1 MKATLLGTT
10 IALALTAPVTAFP
23 RGIIANANPV
33 PSSFGVQVQDWGF
46 QITECE
52 QRSARII
59 HSQSKEVICVAAK
72 GNLLPTKTYEYDPQ
86 QNILTEVDLSEDVAT
101 FREVDRPEDVT
112 TFEEVDRPEDVGT
125 FEGVDRSEDV
135 ARSESFDT
143 VDPQISS
150 GSSLGNL
157 ELTFSTLYEYNNCLD
172 ELMLIYEGRLNRTGY
187 GSLKSPCA
195 VEVVK
200 LYGNPPTREEMLE
213 ILDLANFRATK
224 LLDNP
229 VYPALGIRRRV
240 IQNTGYVYDIDE
252 NNPEVLRLR
261 RL

>member
-10 IALALTAPVTAFP
+10 IALALATPVTAVP
-23 RGIIANANPV
+23 RGILANANPA
-33 PSSFGVQVQDWGF
+33 PSGFGVQVLDWGF

-52 QRSARII
+52 RRSARII
-59 HSQSKEVICVAAK
+59 HSQSREIICVAAK

-86 QNILTEVDLSEDVAT
+86 QNILMEVDLSEDVAT

-112 TFEEVDRPEDVGT
+112 TFEEVDRPEDV
-125 FEGVDRSEDV
+125 

-143 VDPQISS
+143 AEPQISS
-150 GSSLGNL
+150 GSNLENL

-252 NNPEVLRLR
+252 NNPEVLRLK

>member
-1 MKATLLGTT
+1 MKATLLSTT

-112 TFEEVDRPEDVGT
+112 TFEEVDRPEDV
-125 FEGVDRSEDV
+125 
-135 ARSESFDT
+135 ARSQSFDT
-143 VDPQISS
+143 ADTQISS
-150 GSSLGNL
+150 RSNS
-157 ELTFSTLYEYNNCLD
+157 
-172 ELMLIYEGRLNRTGY
+172 
-187 GSLKSPCA
+187 
-195 VEVVK
+195 
-200 LYGNPPTREEMLE
+200 
-213 ILDLANFRATK
+213 
-224 LLDNP
+224 
-229 VYPALGIRRRV
+229 
-240 IQNTGYVYDIDE
+240 
-252 NNPEVLRLR
+252 
-261 RL
+261 